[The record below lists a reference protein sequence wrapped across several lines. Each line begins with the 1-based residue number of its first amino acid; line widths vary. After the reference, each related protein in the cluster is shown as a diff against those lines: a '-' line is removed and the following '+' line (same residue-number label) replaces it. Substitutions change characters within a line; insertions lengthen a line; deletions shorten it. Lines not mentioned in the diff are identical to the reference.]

1 MTAVLQKDKPF
12 NKADI
17 GDGFVALI
25 DKDKDWTSFD
35 VVKKIRSTVRI
46 KKVGHAGTLDPFATG
61 LMIIGVGKATKALTD
76 LTALRKKYQV
86 TIRFGV
92 ETDTYDRTGNI
103 ISEQSTTVLDYDKIE
118 KALDSFP
125 KMFEQIPPMYSAKK
139 VNGKRLYKLARK
151 GIEVERKPVP
161 VNLYQTEMVLWD
173 NPYLTLIL
181 DVSKGFY
188 IRSYAYELGRIL
200 ETGATTEELR
210 RLEIGDYLVDNSFNI
225 DEFVKTWKDL
235 AN

>member
-12 NKADI
+12 SKADI

-103 ISEQSTTVLDYDKIE
+103 ISERSTDVLDYDKIK
-118 KALDSFP
+118 KALNSFP
-125 KMFEQIPPMYSAKK
+125 EMFEQIPPMYSAKK

-151 GIEVERKPVP
+151 GIEVERKPVL
-161 VNLYQTEMVLWD
+161 VNLYQMEMVSWD

-188 IRSYAYELGRIL
+188 IRSYAYELGRML

-210 RLEIGDYLVDNSFNI
+210 RLEIGDYLVGNSFNI
-225 DEFVKTWKDL
+225 DEFVKNWKDL